1 MTTEPPKLQVSSPNP
16 AELALQIYNL
26 LFPHDSELRRRVMQ
40 SAMTLLGE
48 DAVQPAA
55 PLADVQSTSGVF
67 EDLRLG
73 PKASKWI
80 QRHAVTR
87 QMLDEVFHLTG
98 DRIDIIASSV
108 PGASKREMTVNC
120 YLLCGIR
127 GLLKDD
133 VPSIDESEAVS
144 VCKRLTAYDKNNHT
158 TNRLAVGNKMSG
170 SRPTFTLTGPGEA
183 AAADLVKQM
192 GISQGG

>member
-48 DAVQPAA
+48 GAVQSAT

-80 QRHAVTR
+80 QRHAVNR

-120 YLLCGIR
+120 YLLCGVR

-170 SRPTFTLTGPGEA
+170 NRPTFTLTGPGEA
-183 AAADLVKQM
+183 AAADLIKQM